1 MVFTTGGCPKSSSH
15 LYININ
21 NISNFAQVKV
31 FMGSLLIIF
40 LEVVVNIDLA
50 VEKCVCISSIKCTN
64 TFMTRWP
71 SG

>member
-1 MVFTTGGCPKSSSH
+1 MSSSH
-15 LYININ
+15 LYINFN
-21 NISNFAQVKV
+21 NISIFAQAKV

-50 VEKCVCISSIKCTN
+50 VEKCVCISSIECTN
-64 TFMTRWP
+64 VFMTRWP